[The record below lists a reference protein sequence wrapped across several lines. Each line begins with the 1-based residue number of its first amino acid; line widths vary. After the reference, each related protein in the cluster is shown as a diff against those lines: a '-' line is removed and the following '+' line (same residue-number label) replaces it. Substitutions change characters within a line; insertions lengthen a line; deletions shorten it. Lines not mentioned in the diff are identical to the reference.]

1 MVGWMARLDSSI
13 SLKSKGCYNVINL
26 YMYRFAAAG
35 QLSTAVEEVEL
46 ADSAGVA
53 VVVVA
58 AAVEP
63 AVEPAAELVAELA
76 VVVAA
81 VAAEPAAVL

>member
-63 AVEPAAELVAELA
+63 AAELVAELA
-76 VVVAA
+76 VVAAA
-81 VAAEPAAVL
+81 VAAEPAVL